1 MKSRWN
7 FGGRGAVSSW
17 MGSAWIIAFCGF
29 VVQSMASDPR
39 VLWHSQ
45 PVKPGQSVLIY
56 GHELAAAPVVG
67 GRLDDGPAGM
77 PGDGKGAVPVF
88 KSRPLTVIQARERAL
103 KAILPDEAPVF
114 TR

>member
-1 MKSRWN
+1 
-7 FGGRGAVSSW
+7 

-45 PVKPGQSVLIY
+45 PVKPGQSVLVY

-67 GRLDDGPAGM
+67 GRL
-77 PGDGKGAVPVF
+77 
-88 KSRPLTVIQARERAL
+88 
-103 KAILPDEAPVF
+103 
-114 TR
+114 